1 MEKRELENFE
11 NKKVFQEEKIEKIRS
26 LLMELIE
33 KDAYFITNKIAEFA
47 KNLQKKY
54 SDYHDYRLY
63 CIVVGSTPT
72 KECSKFDFE
81 GDDSVEKFLGSLRE
95 FFEKN
100 ENK

>member
-1 MEKRELENFE
+1 MEKREPENFE
-11 NKKVFQEEKIEKIRS
+11 NKEVSQEEKIEKIRS
-26 LLMELIE
+26 LLMELVE

-63 CIVVGSTPT
+63 CIVVGSTPV

-81 GDDSVEKFLGSLRE
+81 GDDSVENFLELLKESLE
-95 FFEKN
+95 GDK
-100 ENK
+100 K